1 MAAVVPILLDCCK
14 ALCPVEKR
22 GVKGWDTGRANEIGG
37 KKEKKRNTHMLWSG
51 EGRGQGN
58 KMVLSI

>member
-37 KKEKKRNTHMLWSG
+37 KKE
-51 EGRGQGN
+51 EEPQG
-58 KMVLSI
+58 I